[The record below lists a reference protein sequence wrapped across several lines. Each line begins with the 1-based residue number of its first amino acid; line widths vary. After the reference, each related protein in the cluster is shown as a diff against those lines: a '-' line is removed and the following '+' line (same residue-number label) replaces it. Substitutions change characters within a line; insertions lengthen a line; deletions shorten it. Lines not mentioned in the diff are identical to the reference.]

1 MGRGIVAGLN
11 HLRRAH
17 LEIQIRP
24 RRKTKVFPPKCM
36 LRCGYFL
43 LRTAR
48 LAATAG
54 FFFRAALL
62 ALALFGADFLWF
74 DFGDLAPITFICFCR
89 LTHLQHLI
97 FSEGTHNVTPQILR
111 LMNVN
116 KCVLVISPCLWGV
129 HPIDRGAQD
138 APWPA
143 TGRLKRKVA
152 PGP

>member
-1 MGRGIVAGLN
+1 MGKGFTSGLN

-17 LEIQIRP
+17 LAIQIRT
-24 RRKTKVFPPKCM
+24 RRKKVFPLKSM
-36 LRCGYFL
+36 LQCGYFL
-43 LRTAR
+43 LRTAF
-48 LAATAG
+48 LAAAAY
-54 FFFRAALL
+54 FFFLPVPLVL
-62 ALALFGADFLWF
+62 AFFGADFLWF

-111 LMNVN
+111 SMNVH

-129 HPIDRGAQD
+129 HPIDRGAHD
-138 APWPA
+138 AASPA
-143 TGRLKRKVA
+143 TGRLKRNVA